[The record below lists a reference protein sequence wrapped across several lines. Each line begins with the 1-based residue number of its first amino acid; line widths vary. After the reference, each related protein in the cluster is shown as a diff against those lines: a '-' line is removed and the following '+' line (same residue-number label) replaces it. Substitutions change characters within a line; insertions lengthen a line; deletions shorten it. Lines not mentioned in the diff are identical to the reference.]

1 MSMGKRLA
9 TVTRLGA
16 LALGAAF
23 VMTLAGCGNDLIP
36 IDDPVPTTPPPYQPT
51 PTPTQP
57 PQPPIDPPTPTQPS
71 PEQPPIDVPPTPTE
85 PACERPSTFFA
96 DADGDGFGDDA
107 STITAC
113 AAPAGYV
120 EIGGDCMDSNP
131 DVHPSQT
138 GFFTAD
144 RGDGSFD
151 YDCDG
156 TESLQHKQQDVDI
169 CICGLSPWASGCGRT
184 EGWAGAVPACGQ
196 PHPFNH
202 AKRGSNVQ
210 TCEPDVTIDVQG
222 CR

>member
-1 MSMGKRLA
+1 MSTGKKLA
-9 TVTRLGA
+9 MVTTLGTMA
-16 LALGAAF
+16 LRAAF
-23 VMTLAGCGNDLIP
+23 VMTLAGCGTELLA
-36 IDDPVPTTPPPYQPT
+36 IDDPEPTRPT

-57 PQPPIDPPTPTQPS
+57 TTPIDPPQPS
-71 PEQPPIDVPPTPTE
+71 DPSPGQPPIDVPPMPTE
-85 PACERPSTFFA
+85 PTPACASPSTFFA

-107 STITAC
+107 SAIVAC
-113 AAPAGYV
+113 DAPAGFV
-120 EIGGDCMDSNP
+120 TIGGDCMDSNA
-131 DVHPSQT
+131 DVHPAQT
-138 GFFTAD
+138 GFFSTD

-156 TESLQHKQQDVDI
+156 TESLQRTQQDPDI

-184 EGWAGAVPACGQ
+184 EGWAGPVPACGQ